1 MPTTQSPIRFF
12 LLAPSFFA
20 SVSTPILS
28 SKLLT
33 LSSKE
38 MAITAQDVNKLRAMT
53 GAGMM
58 DCKKALTEADGDF
71 EAARDILR
79 KQGQKIADKRAEN
92 ETSEGLVLV
101 SVSEDGTTGKLV
113 ALACETESVAKVANF
128 RELAQQ
134 VLDAAVR
141 TNAGTKEDL
150 LATKEADGLTVQE
163 HITDLMGKIG
173 EKIDVT
179 YATLTA
185 EKVAS
190 YIHSDNKKGV
200 LVGLKNVGGADTT
213 EVGRDVAMQIVAM
226 KPVAVDKD
234 GVDAATVEREIEI
247 GKEQARAEG
256 KPEAMLEKIAQGK
269 LNKFYKDNTLLN
281 QEFVKDNSVT
291 IAKLLDNK
299 QKGMTVT
306 DFKRVAIGA

>member
-1 MPTTQSPIRFF
+1 M
-12 LLAPSFFA
+12 A
-20 SVSTPILS
+20 
-28 SKLLT
+28 
-33 LSSKE
+33 
-38 MAITAQDVNKLRAMT
+38 AITAADVNKLRTMT

-58 DCKKALTEADGDF
+58 DCKKALTEANGDF

-92 ETSEGLVLV
+92 ATSEGLVLV
-101 SVSEDGTTGKLV
+101 NVSEDGTNGKLV
-113 ALACETESVAKVANF
+113 ALACETESVAKVADF
-128 RELAQQ
+128 RTLVQQ
-134 VLDAAVR
+134 ILDTAVK
-141 TNAGTKEDL
+141 TNVGTKEDL
-150 LATKEADGLTVQE
+150 LAATEADGRTVQE
-163 HITDLMGKIG
+163 HITELTGKIG
-173 EKIDVT
+173 EKLDLT

-190 YIHSDNKKGV
+190 YIHSDSKKGV
-200 LVGLKNVGGADTT
+200 LVGLKNVGGADTA

-234 GVDAATVEREIEI
+234 GVDSATVEREIEI

-291 IAKLLDNK
+291 IAQLLDK
-299 QKGMTVT
+299 TSKGMTVES
-306 DFKRVAIGA
+306 FKRVAIGS